1 MLSGHRNIFYGKY
14 NSCKDI
20 MSKDV
25 KVVRTDTSSQ
35 KVVATLNKLSIG
47 SVVVVQKE
55 KPVGIMTIRDIL
67 VRIVEKYLAP
77 KQVRL

>member
-1 MLSGHRNIFYGKY
+1 
-14 NSCKDI
+14 